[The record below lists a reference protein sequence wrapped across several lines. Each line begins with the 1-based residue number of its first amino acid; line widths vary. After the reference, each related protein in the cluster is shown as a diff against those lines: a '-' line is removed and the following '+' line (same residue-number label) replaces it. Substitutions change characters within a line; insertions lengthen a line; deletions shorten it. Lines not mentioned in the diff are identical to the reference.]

1 MLNPTEMVLLLL
13 GVVILV
19 GGKKLPEL
27 GSGLG
32 KGISEFKKAISGGSD
47 PDEEAKKQI
56 PTEGEQ
62 KSADTKPG
70 EPTR

>member
-1 MLNPTEMVLLLL
+1 MLSPTEMILVLV

-32 KGISEFKKAISGGSD
+32 KGISEFKKAIGGDKS
-47 PDEEAKKQI
+47 EEEQKQI
-56 PTEGEQ
+56 KEGQ
-62 KSADTKPG
+62 SKSADTKPG
-70 EPTR
+70 EPQ

>member
-1 MLNPTEMVLLLL
+1 MLNPTEMLLMLL

-32 KGISEFKKAISGGSD
+32 KGISEFKKAIGGSGEV
-47 PDEEAKKQI
+47 EEQKKV
-56 PTEGEQ
+56 PEEGEQ
-62 KSADTKPG
+62 KI
-70 EPTR
+70 

>member
-1 MLNPTEMVLLLL
+1 MLNPTEMLLMLL

-32 KGISEFKKAISGGSD
+32 KGISEFKKAIGGSG
-47 PDEEAKKQI
+47 EEEEQKKI
-56 PTEGEQ
+56 PKEGEQ
-62 KSADTKPG
+62 NI
-70 EPTR
+70 

>member
-1 MLNPTEMVLLLL
+1 MLNMTEILLLLL

-32 KGISEFKKAISGGSD
+32 KGISEFKKAIGGD
-47 PDEEAKKQI
+47 KAEEEQKQI
-56 PTEGEQ
+56 KEGET
-62 KSADTKPG
+62 KPADTKPG
-70 EPTR
+70 EPK

>member
-32 KGISEFKKAISGGSD
+32 KGISEFKKAISGSD
-47 PDEEAKKQI
+47 DDDKKQI
-56 PTEGEQ
+56 PKEGEQ
-62 KSADTKPG
+62 KAADVKPSD
-70 EPTR
+70 PVK

>member
-1 MLNPTEMVLLLL
+1 MLNPTEMLLLLL

-32 KGISEFKKAISGGSD
+32 KGISEFKKAIGGGSG
-47 PDEEAKKQI
+47 EEEEQKKIKEGEAK
-56 PTEGEQ
+56 TGE
-62 KSADTKPG
+62 AKPG
-70 EPTR
+70 EPPH

>member
-1 MLNPTEMVLLLL
+1 MLNMTEMLLLLL

-32 KGISEFKKAISGGSD
+32 KGISEFKKAIGGD
-47 PDEEAKKQI
+47 KQEEDQKQI
-56 PTEGEQ
+56 QEGET

-70 EPTR
+70 EPK

>member
-32 KGISEFKKAISGGSD
+32 KGISEFKKAISGS
-47 PDEEAKKQI
+47 DEEGKKQL
-56 PTEGEQ
+56 PPEGEQ
-62 KSADTKPG
+62 KAADAKPDDHTK
-70 EPTR
+70 

>member
-1 MLNPTEMVLLLL
+1 MLNMTEILLLLL

-32 KGISEFKKAISGGSD
+32 KGISEFKKAIGGD
-47 PDEEAKKQI
+47 KPEEEAKKI
-56 PTEGEQ
+56 KEGET
-62 KSADTKPG
+62 KTAETKPG
-70 EPTR
+70 EPK

>member
-32 KGISEFKKAISGGSD
+32 KGISEFKKAISGSGD
-47 PDEEAKKQI
+47 DEKKEI
-56 PTEGEQ
+56 PKEGEQ
-62 KSADTKPG
+62 KAADVKPG
-70 EPTR
+70 DPIK

>member
-1 MLNPTEMVLLLL
+1 MLNMTEILLLLL

-32 KGISEFKKAISGGSD
+32 KGISEFKKAIGGD
-47 PDEEAKKQI
+47 KQEEDQKQI
-56 PTEGEQ
+56 KEGET
-62 KSADTKPG
+62 KSADAKPG
-70 EPTR
+70 EPK

>member
-1 MLNPTEMVLLLL
+1 MLNPTEMLLLLL

-32 KGISEFKKAISGGSD
+32 KGISEFKKAIGGGGGAEEED
-47 PDEEAKKQI
+47 KKQLKEGEAKAA
-56 PTEGEQ
+56 E
-62 KSADTKPG
+62 TKPS
-70 EPTR
+70 EPTH

>member
-1 MLNPTEMVLLLL
+1 MLNMTEMVLLLL

-32 KGISEFKKAISGGSD
+32 KGISEFKKAIAGD
-47 PDEEAKKQI
+47 KPEEEQKQI
-56 PTEGEQ
+56 KEGET
-62 KSADTKPG
+62 KSEDTKPG
-70 EPTR
+70 EPK

>member
-1 MLNPTEMVLLLL
+1 MLNPTEMLLLLL

-32 KGISEFKKAISGGSD
+32 KGISEFKKAIGVDKPEEEQKQIREG
-47 PDEEAKKQI
+47 EAKS
-56 PTEGEQ
+56 G
-62 KSADTKPG
+62 DTKTG
-70 EPTR
+70 EPNG

>member
-1 MLNPTEMVLLLL
+1 LLNPTEMLCLLL

-32 KGISEFKKAISGGSD
+32 KGISEFKKAIGGD
-47 PDEEAKKQI
+47 KPEEERRQVKDGEAKS
-56 PTEGEQ
+56 GD
-62 KSADTKPG
+62 AKPG
-70 EPTR
+70 ESIG

>member
-1 MLNPTEMVLLLL
+1 MLSPTEMLLVLL

-32 KGISEFKKAISGGSD
+32 KGISEFKKAIGGD
-47 PDEEAKKQI
+47 KTEEEQKQI
-56 PTEGEQ
+56 KEGQ
-62 KSADTKPG
+62 SKSADTKPG
-70 EPTR
+70 EPQ

>member
-1 MLNPTEMVLLLL
+1 MLNPTEMLLLLL

-32 KGISEFKKAISGGSD
+32 KGISEFKKAIGAGHS
-47 PDEEAKKQI
+47 EEESKQI
-56 PTEGEQ
+56 PKEGEA
-62 KSADTKPG
+62 KASETKPPG
-70 EPTR
+70 EPR